1 MKKCKKEL
9 EEKIN
14 KVRRDI
20 LVLETLGIKPN
31 YSELSRIYN
40 IDRRTIQ
47 KYKDGYLKNKETKNR
62 KSKLEPLK
70 NEIKEKLELPGA
82 TITGVYQY
90 FNKDEKIWYIY

>member
-1 MKKCKKEL
+1 MRKSINEL
-9 EEKIN
+9 EENLN
-14 KVRRDI
+14 KVRSDI

-47 KYKDGYLKNKETKNR
+47 KYKNGYSKNKETNNR

-70 NEIKEKLELPGA
+70 DEIKEKNKSKF
-82 TITGVYQY
+82 TI
-90 FNKDEKIWYIY
+90 